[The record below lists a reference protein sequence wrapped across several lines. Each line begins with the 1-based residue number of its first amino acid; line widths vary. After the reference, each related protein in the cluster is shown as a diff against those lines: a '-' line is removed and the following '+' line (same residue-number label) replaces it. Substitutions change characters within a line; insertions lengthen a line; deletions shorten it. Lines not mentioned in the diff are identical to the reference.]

1 MKRMRELRY
10 RRFYADRPIDPKITV
25 NRKKAPKGA
34 FFMRK
39 INKLFFLGRRR
50 RLVADGSLGMF
61 QMVANCE
68 LRKTGTQT
76 SNAAAGF
83 VQTLRSFC
91 KKH

>member
-1 MKRMRELRY
+1 MMSFSSL
-10 RRFYADRPIDPKITV
+10 
-25 NRKKAPKGA
+25 
-34 FFMRK
+34 
-39 INKLFFLGRRR
+39 KLIGYLILGLRR
-50 RLVADGSLGMF
+50 RLVADRSLGMF

-76 SNAAAGF
+76 SDAAAVF